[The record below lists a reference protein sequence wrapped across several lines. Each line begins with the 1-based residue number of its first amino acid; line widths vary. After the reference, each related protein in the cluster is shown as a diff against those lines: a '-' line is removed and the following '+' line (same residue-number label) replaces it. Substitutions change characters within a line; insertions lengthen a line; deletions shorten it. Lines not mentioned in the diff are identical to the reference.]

1 MNNLTILNNDSIKNK
16 IYTIR
21 GVQVMID
28 SDLAELYNVKTKVL
42 NQAVKRNSERFPQ
55 IFMFQILKKEF
66 ENLKSQIVT
75 ASWGGRRNLP
85 FAFTEQGVAMLS
97 GVLKSDTAVRV
108 SIQIMSAFV
117 SMRRF
122 ISSNALIFQRLD
134 IVENKQIEYNKKFYV
149 QSLKR
154 HSLSL
159 FLKHET

>member
-1 MNNLTILNNDSIKNK
+1 
-16 IYTIR
+16 
-21 GVQVMID
+21 
-28 SDLAELYNVKTKVL
+28 
-42 NQAVKRNSERFPQ
+42 
-55 IFMFQILKKEF
+55 MFQILKKEF